1 MDRGP
6 SVPFGTEPSK
16 EVMPVPTGAER
27 RRDVGRAVDP
37 TRDDIAALFARYR
50 EVARRPVLRSARFAR
65 AGASSTPTVPGR
77 PLSSGD
83 RR

>member
-6 SVPFGTEPSK
+6 SVAFGTEPSK

-50 EVARRPVLRSARFAR
+50 EVAKRPMQRRARFGR
-65 AGASSTPTVPGR
+65 AGTSSTPTVPGR
-77 PLSSGD
+77 PLSGGD